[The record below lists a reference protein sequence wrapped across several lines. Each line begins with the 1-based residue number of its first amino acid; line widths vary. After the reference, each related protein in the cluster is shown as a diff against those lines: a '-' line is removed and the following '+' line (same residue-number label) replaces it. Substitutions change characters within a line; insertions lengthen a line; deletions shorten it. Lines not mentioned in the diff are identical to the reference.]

1 MMRQIRM
8 NVRSKIP
15 ILNWYIDV
23 LLTPDPNA
31 LLSIASANCWLLLI
45 EWTTR
50 GTKIGRYF
58 LILSKIDPL
67 SSSKPRDLWASIICL
82 ISSMTTGINLI
93 DVVKTKINS
102 YGIRRKV
109 IRSDNSDGNT
119 VRKNI
124 EKNPVK
130 LINLKPIETE
140 KYISRVKI

>member
-1 MMRQIRM
+1 
-8 NVRSKIP
+8 
-15 ILNWYIDV
+15 
-23 LLTPDPNA
+23 
-31 LLSIASANCWLLLI
+31 
-45 EWTTR
+45 
-50 GTKIGRYF
+50 
-58 LILSKIDPL
+58 
-67 SSSKPRDLWASIICL
+67 
-82 ISSMTTGINLI
+82 MTTGINLI